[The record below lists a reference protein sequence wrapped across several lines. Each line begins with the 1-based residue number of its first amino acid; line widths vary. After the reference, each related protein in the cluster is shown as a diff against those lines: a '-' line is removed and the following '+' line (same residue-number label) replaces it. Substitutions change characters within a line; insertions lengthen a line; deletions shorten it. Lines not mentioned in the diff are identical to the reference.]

1 MNRFTSP
8 YRAVRRRF
16 GAGAIANAQGL
27 VSDRPTGYFDNLPE
41 NAARF
46 NLVKDKTS
54 PPTEIYQEHFF
65 MLALGR
71 LSFGLGWDDINRKQD
86 VTPLPPR
93 YQLIFPTVQIETNRE
108 DPANVAFRG
117 SKIIQDTVIW
127 EGAQYPSED
136 VVRAYTEDIVPWEAA
151 LQGTTAEKMPLPR
164 LQKNRYI
171 KLGKMVK
178 ELNAVET
185 PLNYGG

>member
-71 LSFGLGWDDINRKQD
+71 LSFGLGWDDINHKQD
-86 VTPLPPR
+86 VTPLPP
-93 YQLIFPTVQIETNRE
+93 
-108 DPANVAFRG
+108 
-117 SKIIQDTVIW
+117 
-127 EGAQYPSED
+127 QYPSED